1 MADFR
6 ENLRKLRTD
15 NSLTQEE
22 LSKKLNVSP
31 STISQY
37 ENGIREPGIS
47 QLINISKTLSGCVVY
62 PLLLTNSKEC
72 DVTELNDIA
81 KKVVRE
87 LINKGLI
94 EPKK

>member
-47 QLINISKTLSGCVVY
+47 QLINIAKTFNVSVDY
-62 PLLLTNSKEC
+62 LLGLTNIKALDSKQ
-72 DVTELNDIA
+72 VSDIA

>member
-6 ENLRKLRTD
+6 ENLKKLRID

-37 ENGIREPGIS
+37 ENGMREPSIS
-47 QLINISKTLSGCVVY
+47 QLINIARIFNVSVDYLLGLTGIKTLK
-62 PLLLTNSKEC
+62 KEQI
-72 DVTELNDIA
+72 NDIA
-81 KKVVRE
+81 KKVVDE
-87 LINKGLI
+87 LINKGFI
-94 EPKK
+94 KPQS

>member
-47 QLINISKTLSGCVVY
+47 QLINIAKTFNVSVDY
-62 PLLLTNSKEC
+62 LLGLTNIKELDSKQ
-72 DVTELNDIA
+72 VSDIA